1 MTIDSHTVLVYTESV
16 ILCDACH
23 AAKPTHLVKKGTHE
37 LFFCGHHFTK
47 HETALDFWADSIETL
62 DKQPVMV

>member
-1 MTIDSHTVLVYTESV
+1 M

-47 HETALDFWADSIETL
+47 HETALELWADFVETL
-62 DKQPVMV
+62 DKQPAMV